1 VKYLPGAR
9 DPLSV
14 PHAWYLLIEV
24 SSPRSQDDAEATVEA
39 IFAESMERGLVEDG
53 VAAKS
58 AAEAAELWRMRE
70 ALSDLQKNL
79 GGSIKHDVAVPLAAV
94 PELLARAAD
103 AATTLIPGAR
113 PFPFGHIGDGNI
125 HLNISQPEGM
135 DKAAYLARWDE
146 MNAAIHAIV
155 VDLGGTISAEHG
167 IGTLKRTL
175 LTQVKSPV
183 EIALMR
189 RIKTA
194 LDPNGIMNPGKVL

>member
-1 VKYLPGAR
+1 
-9 DPLSV
+9 
-14 PHAWYLLIEV
+14 
-24 SSPRSQDDAEATVEA
+24 
-39 IFAESMERGLVEDG
+39 
-53 VAAKS
+53 
-58 AAEAAELWRMRE
+58 
-70 ALSDLQKNL
+70 
-79 GGSIKHDVAVPLAAV
+79 
-94 PELLARAAD
+94 
-103 AATTLIPGAR
+103 
-113 PFPFGHIGDGNI
+113 
-125 HLNISQPEGM
+125 M